1 MGNEQSEEEKKPHRM
16 EHTGKAKPKQ
26 KPYAHIHLIIAWTLT
41 EIKRNKIAERERKK
55 NRIVFPARQLQHC
68 TTHIK
73 QNITLLMCCTFAHS
87 MDILWLFCFENI
99 MYDLETGFHNE
110 QYKTIRVCLCVYEY
124 KILGPHE
131 KKCNVINTKK
141 NKENSLA
148 YTSIQRSLLRLSVSI
163 WITFFPLFGVA
174 SDLKYQFVRIQWI
187 TYTNTPV
194 LRFFC

>member
-1 MGNEQSEEEKKPHRM
+1 MGNEQSEEEKKKPHRT
-16 EHTGKAKPKQ
+16 EHIGKAKPKQ

-141 NKENSLA
+141 TRKTLSHTQAYNALCSGSLFQ
-148 YTSIQRSLLRLSVSI
+148 YELLFSLFLVWLLTLNTNLSG
-163 WITFFPLFGVA
+163 FNG
-174 SDLKYQFVRIQWI
+174 
-187 TYTNTPV
+187 
-194 LRFFC
+194 

>member
-1 MGNEQSEEEKKPHRM
+1 MGNEQSEEEKKPHRTK
-16 EHTGKAKPKQ
+16 HIDKAKPKQ

-141 NKENSLA
+141 K
-148 YTSIQRSLLRLSVSI
+148 QGKLSRI
-163 WITFFPLFGVA
+163 HKHTTLFAPALCFNMNYFFPSFWCG
-174 SDLKYQFVRIQWI
+174 FW
-187 TYTNTPV
+187 P
-194 LRFFC
+194 

>member
-1 MGNEQSEEEKKPHRM
+1 MNNKNGKWTERRGKKTTSYGEP
-16 EHTGKAKPKQ
+16 TYIGKAKPKQ

-41 EIKRNKIAERERKK
+41 EIKRNKIAEREKK

-99 MYDLETGFHNE
+99 MYDLETGFYNE

-141 NKENSLA
+141 K
-148 YTSIQRSLLRLSVSI
+148 QGKLSRI
-163 WITFFPLFGVA
+163 HKHTTLFA
-174 SDLKYQFVRIQWI
+174 
-187 TYTNTPV
+187 PV
-194 LRFFC
+194 LCFNMNCFSLFLVWLLTLNTNLSGFNG